1 MLASFL
7 LPSDLA
13 AMQRDA
19 VSSMNDTCELLAH
32 GTGAVDAYGKPVS
45 TYAVIGTSACGV
57 EHANAIGEGGRPS
70 EALGKTEVPRMTRQL
85 RLPLT
90 ADVNHLARVRVT
102 HRHGVAVVA
111 PELYEVVGLP
121 QRGPSGFVAEIRR
134 EMMTQ

>member
-1 MLASFL
+1 MAGFVNSAMLARI
-7 LPSDLA
+7 
-13 AMQRDA
+13 QRDA
-19 VSSMNDTCELLAH
+19 VSSMNDMCELLAY

-90 ADVNHLARVRVT
+90 VDVNHLARVRVT
-102 HRHGVAVVA
+102 HRYGVALVA

-134 EMMTQ
+134 EMATQ

>member
-1 MLASFL
+1 MAGFVNAAM
-7 LPSDLA
+7 LA

-19 VSSMNDTCELLAH
+19 VSSMNDTCEFLAH

-45 TYAVIGTSACGV
+45 AYTVIGTSACGV

-102 HRHGVAVVA
+102 HRYGVALVT

-121 QRGPSGFVAEIRR
+121 QRGPSGFVTEIRR

>member
-1 MLASFL
+1 MAGFVNAAM
-7 LPSDLA
+7 LA

-45 TYAVIGTSACGV
+45 AYTVIGTSKCGV
-57 EHANAIGEGGRPS
+57 EHANASGEGGRPS

-90 ADVNHLARVRVT
+90 ADVNQLARVRVT
-102 HRHGVAVVA
+102 HRYGVALVT

-134 EMMTQ
+134 EMATQ

>member
-1 MLASFL
+1 MIVPAVLARIRL
-7 LPSDLA
+7 DQA
-13 AMQRDA
+13 ATMF
-19 VSSMNDTCELLAH
+19 DTCELLTYGA
-32 GTGAVDAYGKPVS
+32 GTVDAYGKPAVS
-45 TYAVIGTSACGV
+45 YTSAGTSACGV

-102 HRHGVAVVA
+102 HRYGVALVT

-134 EMMTQ
+134 EMVTQ

>member
-1 MLASFL
+1 MAGFVNSAM
-7 LPSDLA
+7 LA

-19 VSSMNDTCELLAH
+19 VSSMNDTCELVAH

-45 TYAVIGTSACGV
+45 TYTVIGTSKCGV

-102 HRHGVAVVA
+102 HRYGVALVT

-121 QRGPSGFVAEIRR
+121 QRGPSGFVAEIHR
-134 EMMTQ
+134 EMATQ